1 MRLRFLRSFP
11 SLTRHLSTLVVAGL
25 LAACGGPAPTDADP
39 NLPAQSANGYWVG
52 IEEKGALHLH
62 VVFVQT
68 GTALTL
74 QSNCVADRCALYPFS
89 TTGIA
94 FVGNDLPVVLTE
106 VTGSFTNPTI
116 TFSFTLSNNRKFTF
130 TGRMAE
136 DKLMTG
142 KISGPTLPETTI
154 TFEKRSTT

>member
-1 MRLRFLRSFP
+1 MIRSIRSVRSIVHCVFA
-11 SLTRHLSTLVVAGL
+11 LVAVGV
-25 LAACGGPAPTDADP
+25 LAACGGPAPTDGDP

-52 IEEKGALHLH
+52 IEQAGALHLH
-62 VVFVQT
+62 IVFVQS
-68 GTALTL
+68 GTTLTL
-74 QSNCVADRCALYPFS
+74 QPSCVADRCALYPFS
-89 TTGIA
+89 ATGIA
-94 FVGNDLPVVLTE
+94 FVGNELPVVLTA

-116 TFSFTLSNNRKFTF
+116 RFSFTLSNNRTFTF
-130 TGRMAE
+130 TGRMAD

>member
-1 MRLRFLRSFP
+1 MTLHSIIRQ
-11 SLTRHLSTLVVAGL
+11 LSTLVVAGV
-25 LAACGGPAPTDADP
+25 LAACGGPAPTDGDP

-52 IEEKGALHLH
+52 IEQAGALHLH
-62 VVFVQT
+62 IVFVQT
-68 GTALTL
+68 GTALSL
-74 QSNCVADRCALYPFS
+74 QPSCVADRCALYPFNA
-89 TTGIA
+89 TGLT
-94 FVGNDLPVVLTE
+94 FVGSDLPVVLTA

-116 TFSFTLSNNRKFTF
+116 TFSFTLSNNRRFTF
-130 TGRMAE
+130 TGRMAD

>member
-1 MRLRFLRSFP
+1 MTFHMFRSVAR
-11 SLTRHLSTLVVAGL
+11 TVCTLAMIALV
-25 LAACGGPAPTDADP
+25 AACGGPAPTDGDP
-39 NLPAQSANGYWVG
+39 SLPPQSATGYWVG
-52 IEEKGALHLH
+52 IEQTGALHLH
-62 VVFVQT
+62 IVFVQT
-68 GTALTL
+68 GTAVSL
-74 QSNCVADRCALYPFS
+74 QPNCLADRCALYPFS
-89 TTGIA
+89 ATGIA
-94 FVGNDLPVVLTE
+94 FVGNDLPVTLTA

-116 TFSFTLSNNRKFTF
+116 TFSFTLSNNRRFTF

>member
-1 MRLRFLRSFP
+1 MMLHSFRSVA
-11 SLTRHLSTLVVAGL
+11 RRVSTLAMIAVV
-25 LAACGGPAPTDADP
+25 AACGGPAPTDGDP
-39 NLPAQSANGYWVG
+39 SLPAQSANGYWVG
-52 IEEKGALHLH
+52 IEQAGALHLH
-62 VVFVQT
+62 IVFVQT
-68 GTALTL
+68 GTTLTM
-74 QSNCVADRCALYPFS
+74 QPSCTAERCALYPFS
-89 TTGIA
+89 QTGIG
-94 FVGNDLPVVLTE
+94 FVGNDLPVTLTA

-116 TFSFTLSNNRKFTF
+116 TFTFTLSNNRRFTF